1 MGIPG
6 SVAWLL
12 TGAFLLLTL
21 PCVLRLVRLDYVRL
35 GGGVRQIDLAAL
47 LMTLAMVA
55 MVSPVGAPVPV
66 PGWQALF
73 LLTAGWFLV
82 GAVRGRRAE
91 GVCRG
96 CDLHHA
102 LSAVAMLYMLTAMPH
117 GGHGTWPTM
126 VAGDDPASLAW
137 PVVAV
142 LAAVYFAVDGVRAG
156 VRALHTVR
164 GGAAAS
170 LPEGFGS
177 RTLCRVVMGLGMGY
191 LFAAAL

>member
-1 MGIPG
+1 MQIPG
-6 SVAWLL
+6 MVAWVL
-12 TGAFLLLTL
+12 TAAFLLLTL

-35 GGGVRQIDLAAL
+35 GNGVRHIDLAGL

-73 LLTAGWFLV
+73 LLTAGWFLA
-82 GAVRGRRAE
+82 GAVRGRTAD
-91 GVCRG
+91 GVCRR

-102 LSAVAMLYMLTAMPH
+102 LAAVAMLYMLTAMPH

-126 VAGDDPASLAW
+126 VTGDVGGLAW
-137 PVVAV
+137 PVVAG
-142 LAAVYFAVDGVRAG
+142 LAAAYFSFDGIQAG
-156 VRALHTVR
+156 VRGLRAR
-164 GGAAAS
+164 GRGT

-177 RTLCRVVMGLGMGY
+177 RTLCRAVMGLGMGY
-191 LFAAAL
+191 MFVAAL